1 MTEERP
7 RPREDDEQASE
18 GLYSVGR
25 LLALSDGV
33 FAIAMT
39 LLVLTVVV
47 PQLPPQ
53 PSQAAVTQAALQLAP
68 ALGTF
73 ALSFFLAGMYWVIHH
88 RIFAR
93 ARGVNVRLLWLNLVV
108 LLLVCLFPF
117 STSFYTHYSSSVAGL
132 EIYYGN
138 QALTGLAVV
147 LLTQYGARSRLL
159 PADVGRR
166 SPITLAVSAVFLAA
180 MLVAPW
186 NFITARFMWIAI
198 PPVAIL
204 VGRLQ
209 RRRQRAAQPPKRAAG
224 RQTN

>member
-1 MTEERP
+1 MTEEQP
-7 RPREDDEQASE
+7 RPREDDEQPSE

-39 LLVLTVVV
+39 LLVLTIAV
-47 PQLPPQ
+47 PELPAQ

-93 ARGVNVRLLWLNLVV
+93 ARGVDARLLWLNLVV

-117 STSFYTHYSSSVAGL
+117 STSFYIRFPNSVAGL

-147 LLTQYGARSRLL
+147 VLTQYGARSRML

-180 MLVAPW
+180 MLVALW
-186 NFITARFMWIAI
+186 NVSAARFMWIAI
-198 PPVAIL
+198 PPVAVL
-204 VGRLQ
+204 VRLL
-209 RRRQRAAQPPKRAAG
+209 RRRRRGAQPPEHAAG